1 MKKLAIAA
9 AAAAALLS
17 AGSAFAEGSTFTFS
31 SYPAPEQA
39 QPSEPVWQ
47 KAPLK
52 GWPASNLDIPDTPTP
67 AAATASVT
75 PGLRVEVGAAVERE
89 SYETDGADGQHKYEA
104 VLPGVKLGVA
114 QTLHNGDEIAGSV
127 SYFRGTSSYAGPVAG
142 APGHSV
148 NVDGLDRSMLIA
160 DARYKWQTGFYQ
172 TALLVGLGYRML
184 DDAGVGRS
192 GQYFRR
198 NHRLYASLGVARP
211 FRFAQAWTVTPRL
224 EYRHIILGRQ
234 YSDLGNGVSAS
245 EHGFGAEAAVDI
257 TYHSGGRDLVF
268 TPYAR
273 MWHVS
278 SSGAGAMVESKSRT
292 REVGVAVAIRF

>member
-17 AGSAFAEGSTFTFS
+17 AGSAYAEGSTFTFS
-31 SYPAPEQA
+31 SFPAPEQA

-52 GWPASNLDIPDTPTP
+52 GWPASNLEIPDTPTT
-67 AAATASVT
+67 AAATSVT
-75 PGLRVEVGAAVERE
+75 PGLRFEVGAAVEHE
-89 SYETDGADGQHKYEA
+89 SYETDGADGQRKYEA

-127 SYFRGTSSYAGPVAG
+127 SYFRGTSSYSGPVAG
-142 APGHSV
+142 APGRSV
-148 NVDGLDRSMLIA
+148 SVDGLDHSMLIA

-172 TALLVGLGYRML
+172 TALLVGLGYRMF
-184 DDAGVGRS
+184 DDAGVARS

-234 YSDLGNGVSAS
+234 YSDLASGTSVS

-273 MWHVS
+273 MWHVT
-278 SSGAGAMVESKSRT
+278 SSGAAAMAESKSRT
-292 REVGVAVAIRF
+292 REVGVAVTIRF

>member
-67 AAATASVT
+67 TSAAASVT
-75 PGLRVEVGAAVERE
+75 PGLRVEVGAAVEHE
-89 SYETDGADGQHKYEA
+89 SYETDSADGQHKYEA

-127 SYFRGTSSYAGPVAG
+127 SYFRGTSSASGVAG
-142 APGHSV
+142 A
-148 NVDGLDRSMLIA
+148 DGLDRSELHV
-160 DARYKWQTGFYQ
+160 DTHYTWQTGLFQ
-172 TALLVGLGYRML
+172 TALLLGVGYRMV
-184 DDAGVGRS
+184 DDEGVAPS
-192 GQYFRR
+192 GKYTRR
-198 NHRLYASLGVARP
+198 NHRLFASVGVARP

-224 EYRHIILGRQ
+224 EYRHILLGRQ
-234 YSDLGNGVSAS
+234 YSDLGSGAS
-245 EHGFGAEAAVDI
+245 VREHGFGAEAAVDI
-257 TYHSGGRDLVF
+257 TYRSGGRDLVF

-273 MWHVS
+273 MWNVS
-278 SSGAGAMVESKSRT
+278 SSGAGAMAASKSRT
-292 REVGVAVAIRF
+292 REVGVALTIRF